1 MTTVIGLTGGIACGK
16 TTASNFFAEQGIE
29 IIDADIAAREVVAPG
44 EPALTEIATRF
55 GDEVLQPD
63 GSLDRKKMRELVF
76 ADADKRKQLEAILHP
91 RIRQRLRKQLQQA
104 KGPYV
109 IFSVPLMF
117 ESGLDQLTDR
127 VLVID
132 VSPEVQRQRLIER
145 DGSSVE
151 QANAIVR
158 AQMPR
163 EERNSRADDIVD
175 NSTNLDDFIS
185 QLTSIHAVY
194 LQLANRV
201 DNP

>member
-151 QANAIVR
+151 QANAIVN

>member
-91 RIRQRLRKQLQQA
+91 RIRQRLRKQLEQA

-151 QANAIVR
+151 QANAIVN

>member
-151 QANAIVR
+151 QANAIVS

>member
-55 GDEVLQPD
+55 GDEVLQAD

-76 ADADKRKQLEAILHP
+76 SDPDKRKKLEAILHP
-91 RIRQRLRKQLQQA
+91 KIRQRLRNQLEQA

-151 QANAIVR
+151 QANAIVN

-194 LQLANRV
+194 LQLANGI

>member
-44 EPALTEIATRF
+44 EPALTEIVTRF
-55 GDEVLQPD
+55 GDEMLQPD

-151 QANAIVR
+151 QANAIVS

>member
-91 RIRQRLRKQLQQA
+91 RIRQRLRKQLEQA

-151 QANAIVR
+151 QANAIVS